1 MGQQLEQTKT
11 ELTKLRLE
19 FNARIKEF
27 SSELIQK
34 DQIINEMQLKSD
46 KEVFSLRKERDLL
59 QQQIRN
65 GNEKDLNDEQNRNR
79 ELIHSK
85 GKIDQLI
92 DELNQLQQEKLHAE
106 QIAANA
112 QRELIKET
120 SMNKTKISLL
130 EVRFFVFRRFYS
142 FLCLFFPHS
151 NRMNEIR

>member
-1 MGQQLEQTKT
+1 MGQQLEQTKN

-46 KEVFSLRKERDLL
+46 KELFSLRKERDLL

-92 DELNQLQQEKLHAE
+92 DELTQLQQEKLHAE

-120 SMNKTKISLL
+120 SMNKTRISLL
-130 EVRFFVFRRFYS
+130 EVRLVLFSSILFVSFFS
-142 FLCLFFPHS
+142 F
-151 NRMNEIR
+151 E